1 MAYGANILKNE
12 AGYYTLTNATIING
26 ILHIGAGGS
35 ATEHLDITDLAQT
48 TSKFLF
54 TCIGVDP
61 FTDNYQPWLQVLV
74 YTKMKKEPTYTQA
87 VLYPVQVDENKY
99 ECEFSMLDGE
109 FEEMYVTISSK
120 RAVDIMLWELRP
132 EAADESAQVEIEGVK
147 QALSKLLYDYNT
159 VEFTGSI
166 YETTIALITCKLLQN
181 TDVQGHFLFTFN
193 TTQKCTLTLRFYDN
207 EAEELFSPLF
217 YDLYPGHNSIGV
229 PHAFLHRLA
238 GNHSFF
244 VTAQVNYG
252 TFTVPVR
259 GALFTIDA
267 GYLAI
272 REIDLAMDVYDISVR
287 QLKADNGPNEIWAVG
302 IESDILYVQYRL
314 YKETNTNVGWTSVG
328 SLGVSR
334 GAAIEFDGDWV
345 LRTNADQYTIET
357 EEVPYIF
364 NIDGDNNLYA
374 YHGIN
379 DTAPVLLDTDVSMVK
394 ACKGY
399 SSIDYPDQDQGLIVA
414 YIKNNVA
421 YYRRYYYS
429 SVAGKKLW
437 EDAQAF
443 NGNWDAIDVHRL
455 NDYRASFTLSN
466 AAENLWK
473 YTDRT
478 YVGQAA
484 YPEKTSINGVIQ
496 EEGMYIQFF
505 GYYSIEQL
513 DPPIA
518 ITQVDYEDLGLDE
531 YGKNHVKWILTVDH
545 PLWMTQR
552 YLEYKD
558 LIQCQGVENI
568 KDVEWTVLYDKTK
581 INITSEMSLKNIYYR
596 FTIMHNN
603 FLRYK
608 QDDLIYALK
617 NSLTIDLDK
626 RIYINTQHEYPTSIK
641 GLQNFDISF
650 KSKETSYFNV
660 VESSGV
666 IGILNTPTEQY
677 HQITRIYKAPI
688 DETTVKGLQ
697 ITQIAYY
704 DIKDAPV

>member
-54 TCIGVDP
+54 TCIGVNP

-267 GYLAI
+267 GYLAT

-302 IESDILYVQYRL
+302 IESDILYVQYRS

-357 EEVPYIF
+357 EEIPYIF

-379 DTAPVLLDTDVSMVK
+379 DTNPVLLDTDVSMVK

-414 YIKNNVA
+414 YIKNNIA

-429 SVAGKKLW
+429 SIAGKKLW

-484 YPEKTSINGVIQ
+484 YPEKFNTTGIYDEDAMFVTLV
-496 EEGMYIQFF
+496 
-505 GYYSIEQL
+505 GYYST
-513 DPPIA
+513 A
-518 ITQVDYEDLGLDE
+518 QVDNSIEIESIGYNLQTNDKG
-531 YGKNHVKWILTVDH
+531 
-545 PLWMTQR
+545 
-552 YLEYKD
+552 
-558 LIQCQGVENI
+558 ENI
-568 KDVEWTVLYDKTK
+568 VEFVITVNRPLFSTQHYADYSEMITYTGPEDVQDVEWTPYFEHTVIKVRAKMPLKH
-581 INITSEMSLKNIYYR
+581 INYV
-596 FTIMHNN
+596 FTIKQNEW
-603 FLRYK
+603 LRYY
-608 QDDLIYALK
+608 Q
-617 NSLTIDLDK
+617 NSLVYKVTSDISDNLDL
-626 RIYINTQHEYPTSIK
+626 RVYVNAEEETTNTQ
-641 GLQNFDISF
+641 
-650 KSKETSYFNV
+650 
-660 VESSGV
+660 
-666 IGILNTPTEQY
+666 GI
-677 HQITRIYKAPI
+677 
-688 DETTVKGLQ
+688 TTAL
-697 ITQIAYY
+697 IAYRGKENVY
-704 DIKDAPV
+704 VDANDAVTLLGSTSAQSIYQSINRLTESEEDTHTITGTTAAAVNYYHKNVAPV